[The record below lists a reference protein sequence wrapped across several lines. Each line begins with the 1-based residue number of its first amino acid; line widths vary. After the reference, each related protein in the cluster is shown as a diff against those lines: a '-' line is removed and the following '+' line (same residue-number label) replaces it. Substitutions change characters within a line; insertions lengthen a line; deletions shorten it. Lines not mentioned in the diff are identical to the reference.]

1 MKKTFSLGGAV
12 KAITVLLVAGVFS
25 FVSNLGQVYREDAR
39 NSREVSQG
47 ASYYV
52 SPSGD
57 DSNPGT
63 ESQPWR
69 TIKHAAA
76 IAGAGETVY
85 VRNGIYEEAVSF
97 DRSGSPQNIIRF
109 KAYPNEAPVIQGET
123 IGVGT
128 AIRIHGSYFQFE
140 GFEIR
145 NWDTGIEMTGHHIE
159 IADCSVHD
167 LLSGISPHDGC
178 HDFVINRVDIFHF
191 FWYGFDA
198 STWGSSERACH
209 SGLFKDCVAH
219 DCLDPQQ
226 NVDGFA
232 FGGGHDFVFYRCTAF
247 NVHDGFDIKADNTTF
262 HRCAAYRCFNSGYKL
277 WAENIELINCFGFN
291 NGENHVELDWDGN
304 PGVSTLINCTFVNSK
319 TYSIWVENSRD
330 HLTVRNCIIAGGN
343 NIGLCFEQRSVDNYQ
358 GSHNLFHNNN
368 PNRVIVVGYEDE
380 FSNDQIRNNEWTRYS
395 GQDHYSLVAMDLDR
409 ELFVDRANEDWHLIR
424 NSPAID
430 AGTSV
435 DAPLVDYDCMI
446 RPAGGGHDIGAYEYG
461 SSIDP
466 ECDGDEFIR
475 EKRSGIRR

>member
-1 MKKTFSLGGAV
+1 MKKTLSLSGT
-12 KAITVLLVAGVFS
+12 IRTISVF
-25 FVSNLGQVYREDAR
+25 FILGFFAFKTNFGQVYREVAK
-39 NSREVSQG
+39 EVRQMKQA

-52 SPSGD
+52 SPFGD

-76 IAGAGETVY
+76 MAGPGVTVY

-97 DRSGSPQNIIRF
+97 DKSGTPQNRIRF
-109 KAYPNEAPVIQGET
+109 KAYACEAPVIQGEG
-123 IGVGT
+123 IGIGT
-128 AIRIHGSYFQFE
+128 AVRIHSSYFHLE

-167 LLSGISPHDGC
+167 LICGISPHDGC
-178 HDFVINRVDIFHF
+178 HDFVINHVDIFRF

-198 STWGSSERACH
+198 STWGSSEQVCH
-209 SGLFKDCVAH
+209 SGIFYDCIAH

-232 FGGGHDFVFYRCTAF
+232 FGDGYNFVFYRCSVY
-247 NVHDGFDIKADNTTF
+247 NVHDGFDIKADNTTL
-262 HRCAAYRCFNSGYKL
+262 HRCSASRCFNSGYKL
-277 WAENIELINCFGFN
+277 WAENIELINCLGFN

-304 PGVSTLINCTFVNSK
+304 PGASTLMNCTFVNSK
-319 TYSIWVENSRD
+319 TYSIWVENSKD
-330 HLTVRNCIIAGGN
+330 HLSVYNCIIAGGD
-343 NIGLCFEQRSVDNYQ
+343 NIGLCFEQMTVVNYR
-358 GSHNLFHNNN
+358 GSHNIFHSNN
-368 PNRVIVVGYEDE
+368 PNRVVVVGYEDE
-380 FSNDQIRNNEWTRYS
+380 FSLEQIMNNEWTNYS
-395 GQDHYSLVAMDLDR
+395 GQDYNSFVVLDIDND
-409 ELFVDRANEDWHLIR
+409 LFVDSANGNLRLRET
-424 NSPAID
+424 SPAID

-446 RPAGGGHDIGAYEYG
+446 RPAGESHDIGAYEYG

-466 ECDGDEFIR
+466 DCGGGLIR
-475 EKRSGIRR
+475 EKKSEVKR